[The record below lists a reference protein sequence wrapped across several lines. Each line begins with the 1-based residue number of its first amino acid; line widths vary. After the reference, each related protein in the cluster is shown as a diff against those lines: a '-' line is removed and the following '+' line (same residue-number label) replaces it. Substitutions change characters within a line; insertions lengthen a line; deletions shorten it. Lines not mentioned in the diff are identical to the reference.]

1 MEKLNKILLDVF
13 RIEDGELSDDLTIED
28 IQLWD
33 SLTHMA
39 LITSIENSLKITF
52 TMQDIMIMRDIKTI
66 KSIVRGKLA

>member
-1 MEKLNKILLDVF
+1 MEKLNKILLNVF

-39 LITSIENSLKITF
+39 LITSIESSLKITF

-66 KSIVRGKLA
+66 KSIVREKLA